1 MRMCRWP
8 CSWCWGKIS
17 DGYSKTTHHLGEGAS
32 GDAGRAG
39 RSPRLAEQR
48 RRRLLLLL
56 GATATAASP
65 LTAERETK
73 LPQINSP
80 LWWQIHLMFP
90 PPPFDSQPSDFRKK
104 KSKVRDFVFL
114 KTNTKPLAA
123 CFPPLTPTLRF
134 VFFFF
139 AVMDQT
145 RPQMCIAHFRLSSPD
160 WRKKSLI
167 FN

>member
-1 MRMCRWP
+1 
-8 CSWCWGKIS
+8 
-17 DGYSKTTHHLGEGAS
+17 
-32 GDAGRAG
+32 
-39 RSPRLAEQR
+39 
-48 RRRLLLLL
+48 
-56 GATATAASP
+56 
-65 LTAERETK
+65 
-73 LPQINSP
+73 
-80 LWWQIHLMFP
+80 MFP

-123 CFPPLTPTLRF
+123 FFPPLTPTLRF
-134 VFFFF
+134 VFFF